1 LTEKP
6 ERVVLDTNIILSGV
20 IFRGSTPFRAAVRA
34 FERAKVLS
42 SAATRNELREVA
54 RREKFERYVPLER
67 RIHEV
72 EELIEDMESVEIRER
87 LQVCV
92 DPKDDMLLDLAV
104 NGNADFIV
112 TGDDHLLRL
121 NPFRGITIL
130 TPLSYLELQGSVD

>member
-1 LTEKP
+1 MTERP

-20 IFRGSTPFRAAVRA
+20 IFRGSNPFRAAVRA
-34 FERAKVLS
+34 FERGTVLS
-42 SAATRNELREVA
+42 SSATRNELREVV
-54 RREKFERYVPLER
+54 RREKFERYAPLEQ

-72 EELIEDMESVEIRER
+72 EELIEDMESVEIRET
-87 LQVCV
+87 LQICV

-112 TGDDHLLRL
+112 TGDDDLLRL

-130 TPLSYLELQGSVD
+130 TPTAYLEM

>member
-1 LTEKP
+1 LTGKP

-34 FERAKVLS
+34 FERGTVLCS
-42 SAATRNELREVA
+42 SATRNELREVA
-54 RREKFERYVPLER
+54 RREKFERYVPLEK
-67 RIHEV
+67 RIREV
-72 EELIEDMESVEIRER
+72 EELIEDMESVVIREK

-104 NGNADFIV
+104 NGNADFII

-121 NPFRGITIL
+121 HPFRGITIL
-130 TPLSYLELQGSVD
+130 TPMAYLEL

>member
-1 LTEKP
+1 LIERP

-34 FERAKVLS
+34 FERGKVLS
-42 SAATRNELREVA
+42 SSATRNELREVV
-54 RREKFERYVPLER
+54 RREKFERYAPLEQ

-72 EELIEDMESVEIRER
+72 EELIEDMEPVLIDEK

-92 DPKDDMLLDLAV
+92 DPKDDMLLELAV
-104 NGNADFIV
+104 AGKADFIV

-121 NPFRGITIL
+121 NPFHGITIL
-130 TPLSYLELQGSVD
+130 TPMAYLEL